1 MSRST
6 SPSGDAVDGPRVVV
20 LGPPG
25 SGKGTHARRLA
36 ARYNTPHL
44 STGAMLRRAIAAS
57 SPLGIRVAP
66 VVRAGRLVDDAA
78 IVDLVRAAILSPA
91 AGHGWILDGAPRSVE
106 QAQLLRPVFEAAGA
120 TRVIAIALEV
130 PESELRRRL
139 AERGAHHGRA
149 DDAADVIVQRFEVW
163 AATGPA
169 LLEWYERRGML
180 ERVDGMGPV
189 DDVFARVVTA
199 VERRHTPAA

>member
-1 MSRST
+1 
-6 SPSGDAVDGPRVVV
+6 
-20 LGPPG
+20 
-25 SGKGTHARRLA
+25 
-36 ARYNTPHL
+36 
-44 STGAMLRRAIAAS
+44 
-57 SPLGIRVAP
+57 
-66 VVRAGRLVDDAA
+66 
-78 IVDLVRAAILSPA
+78 
-91 AGHGWILDGAPRSVE
+91 
-106 QAQLLRPVFEAAGA
+106 VFEAAGA